1 MIGRVYAIVHR
12 QQPDHILYIGSTTCE
27 VSDRWRV
34 HRHTIKK
41 KTHGKLFK
49 HMSTRG
55 GIDNFTYVVLED
67 MVYQDKKSMLKR
79 EQYFFTLHNP
89 QLNTKKCSIG
99 DRTKKEYHQ
108 LYYKENSAR
117 IIAQKVK

>member
-1 MIGRVYAIVHR
+1 
-12 QQPDHILYIGSTTCE
+12 
-27 VSDRWRV
+27 
-34 HRHTIKK
+34 
-41 KTHGKLFK
+41 
-49 HMSTRG
+49 MSTRG

-99 DRTKKEYHQ
+99 DMTKKEYHQ
-108 LYYKENSAR
+108 LYYKDHREQIR
-117 IIAQKVK
+117 AQKAKWGAVKITCACGTIVCRGGLFDHRKSKKHRNQVDETT